1 MSLPLGIMKNIW
13 VYLLLLEG
21 IGWEK
26 TTLCFSKNTDEVT
39 QEAIKEAL
47 DVLAIRQYE
56 KYLGLP
62 SFIGRNRTV
71 CFTQIKRKNM
81 GSYARVKGKA
91 IIPSWLGDYD

>member
-21 IGWEK
+21 IGREK

-47 DVLAIRQYE
+47 DVLAIRPYE

-71 CFTQIKRKNM
+71 CFTQIKERIWGRMQGWKEKLL
-81 GSYARVKGKA
+81 S
-91 IIPSWLGDYD
+91 